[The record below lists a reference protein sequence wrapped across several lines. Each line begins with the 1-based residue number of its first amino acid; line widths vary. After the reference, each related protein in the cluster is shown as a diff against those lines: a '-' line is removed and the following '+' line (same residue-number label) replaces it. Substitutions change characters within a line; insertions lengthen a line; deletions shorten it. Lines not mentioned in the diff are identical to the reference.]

1 MPISKEDFLMIKNF
15 TEYRENKSRLI
26 KEIRKKCSSINDVV
40 ANTEYVL
47 LHKENGEVKLG
58 AYVNNKEKQFFFPAF
73 KEWQFDVKGVHK
85 FRICVNENGHFIPV
99 REENIME
106 ETDFTDFYVLISRKD
121 GDKCFIELYHKNE
134 IAFSVKTADTWF
146 KCGIDLKIIYTTEK
160 DGIFTYWVYREGKH
174 NELSDSKDRW
184 FSQTGYFEE
193 NKRLPNII
201 DGDFVELFFHYVNCK
216 RFYIAEYFARNNGDY
231 FSLIPKQFEDDD
243 TCNYVVKFQ
252 KNRYED
258 IAFMNYCV
266 QSEIG
271 GYSVYGFPV
280 HELKNGCIRTK
291 NGDSL
296 YIELS
301 LIWESIEYE
310 LQRREILKH
319 IYQMMNIEED
329 LSYVPKLQYSD
340 RTPAQSTAVLEYLRE
355 KYKLLDRED
364 YQAYKEKY
372 NAIYDKLVQS
382 GIVQVK
388 WKSEY
393 ELYKTVKRKYPD
405 AIYQHRDRW
414 LGMQSLDIYIPSLKI
429 GLEYQGEQHYR
440 PISLFGGEEQFE
452 HRKILDET
460 KKSLC
465 KENGV
470 RLIEWKY
477 DENISVVL
485 LGKKIKEALEK

>member
-1 MPISKEDFLMIKNF
+1 MIKNF
-15 TEYRENKSRLI
+15 AEYRENKNRLI
-26 KEIRKKCSSINDVV
+26 KEIRKKCGSINDVL

-47 LHKENGEVKLG
+47 LYKENEEVNLG
-58 AYVNNKEKQFFFPAF
+58 AYIYHKEKEFYFPAC
-73 KEWQFDVKGVHK
+73 KQWLLSIKGVRK
-85 FRICVNENGHFIPV
+85 FRVYTLEDGNFYPF
-99 REENIME
+99 REENLLE
-106 ETDFTDFYVLISRKD
+106 EKDFDDYYVLISREENGKL
-121 GDKCFIELYHKNE
+121 FLELYHRSDCM
-134 IAFSVKTADTWF
+134 FSINTVEPWV

-160 DGIFTYWVYREGKH
+160 DGIFTHWVYREGKH

-216 RFYIAEYFARNNGDY
+216 RFYIAEYFARKNGDY

-243 TCNYVVKFQ
+243 TCNYVAKFQ

-271 GYSVYGFPV
+271 GYSVYGFPI
-280 HELKNGCIRTK
+280 HELKNGCIRKK
-291 NGDSL
+291 NENSL
-296 YIELS
+296 YIELG

-310 LQRREILKH
+310 LQIRDVLKH
-319 IYQMMNIEED
+319 IYQMMNIKED
-329 LSYVPKLQYSD
+329 LSCVPKLQYSD

-355 KYKLLDRED
+355 NYKSLDRED

-372 NAIYDKLVQS
+372 NSIYDELVQS
-382 GIVQVK
+382 GIMQVK

-405 AIYQHRDRW
+405 AIYQYRDRW

-429 GLEYQGEQHYR
+429 GIEYQGEQHYR
-440 PISLFGGEEQFE
+440 PISLFGGVEQFE

-460 KKSLC
+460 KKRLC

-470 RLIEWKY
+470 RLIEWRY

-485 LGKKIKEALEK
+485 LGKKIKEVLEK

>member
-1 MPISKEDFLMIKNF
+1 MIKNSSK
-15 TEYRENKSRLI
+15 EYWDKKKKLI
-26 KEIRKKCSSINDVV
+26 KKIREKCGAINDAL

-47 LHKENGEVKLG
+47 LYEENETAKIG
-58 AYVNNKEKQFFFPAF
+58 AYISKEERQFFFPACKYW
-73 KEWQFDVKGVHK
+73 KENIKGVRK
-85 FRICVNENGHFIPV
+85 FRVCVQENGHFMPV
-99 REENIME
+99 KEENIME
-106 ETDFTDFYVLISRKD
+106 ETDFIDFYVLISRED

-134 IAFSVKTADTWF
+134 IVFSVKTADTWF

-160 DGIFTYWVYREGKH
+160 EGIFTYWVYREGQH
-174 NELSDSKDRW
+174 IALSDSPDKW
-184 FSQTGYFEE
+184 FSNSGYFEE
-193 NKRLPNII
+193 KKKLPNII
-201 DGDFVELFFHYVNCK
+201 DGDFIELFFHYINCK
-216 RFYIAEYFARNNGDY
+216 RFYIAEYFARKNGDY

-271 GYSVYGFPV
+271 GYSIYGFPI
-280 HELKNGCIRTK
+280 HELQNGCIRAK
-291 NGDSL
+291 NENSL
-296 YIELS
+296 YIELG

-310 LQRREILKH
+310 LQIRDVLKH
-319 IYQMMNIEED
+319 ICQMMNIKED
-329 LSYVPKLQYSD
+329 LSCVPRLQYSD
-340 RTPAQSTAVLEYLRE
+340 RTPAQSTAVLEYLRDN
-355 KYKLLDRED
+355 YKSLDRED

-372 NAIYDKLVQS
+372 NAIYDELVQS

-429 GLEYQGEQHYR
+429 GIEYQGEQHYR

-452 HRKILDET
+452 YRKTLDET
-460 KKSLC
+460 KKRLC
-465 KENGV
+465 RENGV
-470 RLIEWKY
+470 RLIEWRY
-477 DENISVVL
+477 DENINTVL
-485 LGKKIKEALEK
+485 LGKKIKEVLEKVKNA